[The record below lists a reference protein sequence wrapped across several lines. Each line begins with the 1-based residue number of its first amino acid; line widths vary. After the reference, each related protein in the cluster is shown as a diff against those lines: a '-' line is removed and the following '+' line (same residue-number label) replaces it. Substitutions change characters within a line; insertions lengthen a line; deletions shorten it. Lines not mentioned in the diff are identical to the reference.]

1 MTRVYR
7 INLMLTENKIRR
19 VIYEY
24 NINLDDKP
32 IVFVHDPLRNTF
44 ADTSYAYEEDIPE
57 DVLLSDSNIY
67 TYIRLVQPE
76 RVFSTFRE
84 FLIFQAV
91 SPERMKKLE
100 SLFEMAKNAEYHI
113 ENKYNDHNENHTM
126 FADV

>member
-7 INLMLTENKIRR
+7 TNLMLMENKNRR
-19 VIYEY
+19 MIYEY

-44 ADTSYAYEEDIPE
+44 ADTAYAYEENIPE
-57 DVLLSDSNIY
+57 DVSSHLNSNIY

-84 FLIFQAV
+84 FLIFQSV
-91 SPERMKKLE
+91 SPERVKNLE
-100 SLFEMAKNAEYHI
+100 SLFERAKNAEMYYDS
-113 ENKYNDHNENHTM
+113 ENNHTM
-126 FADV
+126 FTYL